1 MIFYSVVSLLFVCS
15 KIPQYVH
22 GEKKKTKAV
31 PDFGKLH
38 ERWQKKLEEGKVCQ
52 KKPQTMVVLL
62 FFSFFF
68 SSPIEISNCK
78 YFYINAPKQCI
89 QIH

>member
-1 MIFYSVVSLLFVCS
+1 MIFYVVVYLLLLCVCS

-52 KKPQTMVVLL
+52 KKPQTMVTL
-62 FFSFFF
+62 FLSHRHNEFLK
-68 SSPIEISNCK
+68 ELTGM
-78 YFYINAPKQCI
+78 
-89 QIH
+89 

>member
-1 MIFYSVVSLLFVCS
+1 MAEKRFVNDILWRCLSLTVVCS

-22 GEKKKTKAV
+22 GEKKTKAV

-52 KKPQTMVVLL
+52 KKPQTMVTL
-62 FFSFFF
+62 FLSHRHKEFLK
-68 SSPIEISNCK
+68 ELTGM
-78 YFYINAPKQCI
+78 
-89 QIH
+89 